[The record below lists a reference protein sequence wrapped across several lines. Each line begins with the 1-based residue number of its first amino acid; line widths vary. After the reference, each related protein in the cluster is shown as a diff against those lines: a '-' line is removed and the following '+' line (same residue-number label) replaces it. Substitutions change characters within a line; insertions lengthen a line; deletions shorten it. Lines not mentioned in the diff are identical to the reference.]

1 MYVYKIN
8 NFGFSIV
15 EFILKRCAHMFF
27 NQKVTF
33 IYADINNKLVSFN
46 YNNDLA
52 YIRSYLSNSGI
63 VTSQY
68 TEERPADIET
78 ISDDIAF
85 SSGDYIIFYID
96 TYRNLKLSQGICK
109 KLTSNDFFDS
119 KCIFLFDNEMLKEKN
134 SLSELI
140 DNQFISSE
148 LDLLVNYLNGNTE
161 QNKINQYIYINDLI
175 PIDKIYTVGF
185 QINEYSSLDV
195 IEEELFYI
203 KEKIGNVKSLVP
215 LVIKSCNN
223 FEQLSQFLVRQ
234 SEVQFH
240 LILSE
245 ECITDD
251 VLSNIQIK
259 ELTLI
264 VGNSVSIDKILRIS
278 KQKIKLN
285 FVFCLDSEQ
294 ALLECLQSV
303 KKMLTMGITIENI
316 CFQDKK
322 KIIINEMSLK
332 LIGEIKKESR
342 IGSLNDPLYNGV
354 LMFYSGMYTSNI
366 LDGAVKHIQVNHQLE
381 EEDFRKLSRLVSL
394 NSALISSSTSKSG
407 EDKHQY
413 FLEDEEIQLED
424 SFYADSLKL
433 ANKMDV
439 FSHHHTQKNNKIQ
452 LDNYAIQ
459 DLYFEAYSKDNK
471 KNATILNLNTKNDLE
486 CFLEDVKYF
495 EQTGGFRHRYQINSK
510 LLDSCRWLGMGGC
523 SVSNV
528 PRLILNQDK
537 SISPCFNSNKS
548 IGTLNEEL
556 FELKENSQMIIEEEK
571 LKRGCATCE
580 IKDVCSKCTFLPDY
594 MSSEQYCTIRKKQP
608 ILEKYIQS
616 SQVLN
621 FIFNYSNYLNSN
633 SVEINDIKLSNAY
646 TSQLFKEKR
655 IESDNILIN
664 SNIHLLRLKDEFI
677 LFDLA
682 KVKLSRINRVLAYIL
697 EAFYKG
703 YDGNRLIEI
712 IQRDFSISLEKAR
725 EIYEQSNEM
734 YENLGIIFKKEVV

>member
-1 MYVYKIN
+1 
-8 NFGFSIV
+8 
-15 EFILKRCAHMFF
+15 MFF

-52 YIRSYLSNSGI
+52 YIRSYLSNRGI

-78 ISDDIAF
+78 ISDDISF

-96 TYRNLKLSQGICK
+96 TYRNLKLSQGICR

-119 KCIFLFDNEMLKEKN
+119 KCVFLFDNEFLKEKN

-140 DNQFISSE
+140 DNQFTNSE

-161 QNKINQYIYINDLI
+161 QNEINQYIYKNDLI
-175 PIDKIYTVGF
+175 PIDEINTVGF
-185 QINEYSSLDV
+185 QINEYNSLDV
-195 IEEELFYI
+195 IEEELFYV
-203 KEKIGNVKSLVP
+203 KEKINEIKFLIP
-215 LVIKSCNN
+215 LVIKSCENS
-223 FEQLSQFLVRQ
+223 EQLSQFLARQ
-234 SEVQFH
+234 REVQFH

-245 ECITDD
+245 ECIIEEIFNN
-251 VLSNIQIK
+251 SQIK
-259 ELTLI
+259 KLTLTAK
-264 VGNSVSIDKILRIS
+264 NSIRIDKILRIS

-285 FVFCLDSEQ
+285 FVFCIDSEQ
-294 ALLECLQSV
+294 TLLECLQSI
-303 KKMLTMGITIENI
+303 KKMLNMGINIENI

-322 KIIINEMSLK
+322 KIIINEMLLK

-366 LDGAVKHIQVNHQLE
+366 LDGAVKHIQVNQQLG
-381 EEDFRKLSRLVSL
+381 EEDLRKLSKIVSL

-407 EDKHQY
+407 EDNYRY
-413 FLEDEEIQLED
+413 FLENEEIQLED
-424 SFYADSLKL
+424 SFYANSLKSS
-433 ANKMDV
+433 NEMDV

-471 KNATILNLNTKNDLE
+471 NNATILNLNTKDDLD

-495 EQTGGFRHRYQINSK
+495 EQTGGFKHRYQINSK

-537 SISPCFNSNKS
+537 SVSPCFNCNKI

-580 IKDVCSKCTFLPDY
+580 VKDICSKCTFLPDY

-621 FIFNYSNYLNSN
+621 FVFNYSNYLNSN
-633 SVEINDIKLSNAY
+633 SIEIKDIKLSNTY

-655 IESDNILIN
+655 IELDSILIN
-664 SNIHLLRLKDEFI
+664 NNIHLLRFKDEFI

-682 KVKLSRINRVLAYIL
+682 KVKLSRINKVLAYIL

-703 YDGNRLIEI
+703 YDGDQLIEI

-725 EIYEQSNEM
+725 EIYEKSNEM
-734 YENLGIIFKKEVV
+734 YKNLGIIFKKEVV